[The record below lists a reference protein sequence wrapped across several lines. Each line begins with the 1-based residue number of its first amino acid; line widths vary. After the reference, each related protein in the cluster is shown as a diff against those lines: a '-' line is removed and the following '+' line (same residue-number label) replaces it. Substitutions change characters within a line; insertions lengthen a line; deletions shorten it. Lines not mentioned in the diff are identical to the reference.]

1 MIKWL
6 QPGLWMFAARPD
18 EVKFF
23 EANLYSLQQGQ
34 LSSFSLFSIQTR
46 EFKKTCSC
54 DSIRGIAICFKTRV
68 KPSYLVFSS
77 PFQSLMYN
85 GNMSSD
91 FRVMSGSST
100 RSVNHMCLYLLDVTC
115 SQVNSWLPLHLL
127 AVCSLS
133 RSFVASLADQNASW
147 LPDQCDQRFST
158 HEIFTSWH
166 LVLSGAPNSSMALDN
181 LSKSSS
187 LQSPEVSWVKE
198 IWSQKSGRWI
208 RNQKTNFV
216 FLSLKIFTKQL
227 SGLHQPATT
236 AHYLLVSQAQPPR
249 ANLTLSCHQQ
259 SWIHA

>member
-1 MIKWL
+1 MILYEAL
-6 QPGLWMFAARPD
+6 QYVSKQGW
-18 EVKFF
+18 
-23 EANLYSLQQGQ
+23 NLPIWYFHLH
-34 LSSFSLFSIQTR
+34 
-46 EFKKTCSC
+46 
-54 DSIRGIAICFKTRV
+54 
-68 KPSYLVFSS
+68 
-77 PFQSLMYN
+77 
-85 GNMSSD
+85 
-91 FRVMSGSST
+91 FRVLCTMGTCRVISGWWVAL
-100 RSVNHMCLYLLDVTC
+100 RLGQFNHMCLYLLDMFPSELVAST
-115 SQVNSWLPLHLL
+115 S
-127 AVCSLS
+127 SLS
-133 RSFVASLADQNASW
+133 CLLTQSLICGFTRGPKCLSFRTNATNDFPTAS
-147 LPDQCDQRFST
+147 
-158 HEIFTSWH
+158 IFTSWH
-166 LVLSGAPNSSMALDN
+166 LVLNGAPNSSMALDN